1 DNALYHRLI
10 REIHLRNLDEKI
22 LGDHYEEESIVMEPD
37 TGHFDLMEPTR
48 VERHLDALT
57 QRLRQGV

>member
-1 DNALYHRLI
+1 
-10 REIHLRNLDEKI
+10 LRNLDERI
-22 LGDHYEEESIVMEPD
+22 FGDLYEEDSIVMDPD

-57 QRLRQGV
+57 ERLRQEV